1 MKKLVVAVSVLSL
14 FGATSAM
21 AKTGAEIFKATCTA
35 CHGPAGE
42 GKKSLG
48 PALKGNEFVVKGSDA
63 DISATIKDGRSGAAK
78 KYKEF
83 PSPMPAQ
90 KALTDAE
97 IADLVSYIKGDIQ
110 K

>member
-35 CHGPAGE
+35 CHGAAGE
-42 GKKSLG
+42 GKKALG

-63 DISATIKDGRSGAAK
+63 DISATIKDGRTGAAK

>member
-21 AKTGAEIFKATCTA
+21 AKTGAEIFKSTCTA
-35 CHGPAGE
+35 CHGAAGE

>member
-21 AKTGAEIFKATCTA
+21 AKTGAEIWKATCTA
-35 CHGPAGE
+35 CHGANGE

-48 PALKGNEFVVKGSDA
+48 PAVKGNEFVVKGPDA
-63 DISATIKDGRSGAAK
+63 EIAAVIKDGRSGAAK
-78 KYKEF
+78 KLKEF

-90 KALTDAE
+90 KALTDDE
-97 IADLVSYIKGDIQ
+97 IADVVKYMKDDLQ